1 MVLVKPLC
9 TGIGVVGELC
19 GGILRVKPR
28 GRGPELSIGLTETGS
43 RGRASSRSV
52 EPGFGPSPGSGI
64 RYTMVGFPGG
74 IQAHRIKLLSIC
86 RVSFGWEWRMSL
98 VPFPLEYALYRIS
111 VNHSRASRNPE
122 L

>member
-1 MVLVKPLC
+1 M
-9 TGIGVVGELC
+9 
-19 GGILRVKPR
+19 
-28 GRGPELSIGLTETGS
+28 GLGLGS

-74 IQAHRIKLLSIC
+74 IQAHRIKLISIC

-98 VPFPLEYALYRIS
+98 DMYLAKSITACGLATMAALTQY
-111 VNHSRASRNPE
+111 
-122 L
+122 